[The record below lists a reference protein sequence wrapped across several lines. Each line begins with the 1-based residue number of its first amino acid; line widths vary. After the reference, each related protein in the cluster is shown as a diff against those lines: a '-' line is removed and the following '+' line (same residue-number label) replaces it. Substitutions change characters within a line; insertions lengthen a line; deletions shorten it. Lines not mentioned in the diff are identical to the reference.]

1 MAVAKGR
8 LAHLVAINEKVAL
21 IKDVKESTERALAI
35 NSEDSGSWHILG
47 MWHTGVANL
56 NWVTRK
62 ALQAF
67 MGMPE
72 ASNERAI
79 ESFDKA
85 NQCCTNA
92 TSTVEKAKA
101 RQIFFPIANQSFR
114 PKTVGPMSRSFAG
127 KVKKLFQFYAR
138 GQVLALCGQ
147 HAASRAALEEA
158 LRMNGD
164 LPTHRAAQERCP
176 AAAYPAAMRTL
187 NTGGDGAEAIHW
199 ARHRLR

>member
-1 MAVAKGR
+1 LAQASSSKASGQHKAVAVAKGR
-8 LAHLVAINEKVAL
+8 LAHLVGINEKVAL

-85 NQCCTNA
+85 NQCFQP
-92 TSTVEKAKA
+92 KA
-101 RQIFFPIANQSFR
+101 
-114 PKTVGPMSRSFAG
+114 VGPMSRSFAG

>member
-1 MAVAKGR
+1 MARVSSSKASGQHKAVAVAKGK
-8 LAHLVAINEKVAL
+8 LAPLVGINEKVAL
-21 IKDVKESTERALAI
+21 IKEVKESTERALAI

-47 MWHTGVANL
+47 MWHTGVASL

-101 RQIFFPIANQSFR
+101 RRIF
-114 PKTVGPMSRSFAG
+114 
-127 KVKKLFQFYAR
+127 
-138 GQVLALCGQ
+138 
-147 HAASRAALEEA
+147 
-158 LRMNGD
+158 
-164 LPTHRAAQERCP
+164 
-176 AAAYPAAMRTL
+176 
-187 NTGGDGAEAIHW
+187 
-199 ARHRLR
+199 